1 MLIFNVDR
9 RQFVLVRQF
18 RAPVHL
24 ANLRTNPRG
33 HPPPHPRNAFTIEI
47 CAGLADKPGNSIP
60 QTAKEEV
67 LEECGYDVPVEALQL
82 VNVVRGS
89 VGLVGNTHYYFYC
102 EVTDAQRVGPGG
114 GLADEDIEVLHM
126 GVEETV
132 ELLAKPPVP
141 KTASLMCV
149 GVARVGCC
157 EAVCPEF
164 LTRVDPVVN
173 PASLWSGG

>member
-1 MLIFNVDR
+1 MDR

-126 GVEETV
+126 GVEEAV

-141 KTASLMCV
+141 KTASLMFV
-149 GVARVGCC
+149 GVALALRWRVGCC
-157 EAVCPEF
+157 EAVYPEF